1 MSYFPG
7 DIVKA
12 AQDAHAKYFPL
23 GPYASVTLAQWAIES
38 AYGRAEPTGSNN
50 PFGIKAVAGQQYVAA
65 MTREV
70 IKGVSIEVEQRFA
83 KYPSVEQAFEA
94 HAHLLATSPYYKKAQ
109 QATSVEAYVQAMAP
123 VYATAP
129 NYASTIL
136 GLIHSANL
144 TQYDVPLA
152 RPAPTPEEIAAKK
165 AADEAE
171 AKKAADEAD
180 NSDEE
185 DTDE

>member
-1 MSYFPG
+1 MSYFPS
-7 DIVKA
+7 DVVKA

-38 AYGRAEPTGSNN
+38 AYGSAEPVGSNN

-70 IKGVSIEVEQRFA
+70 IKGVNIEVEQKFA
-83 KYPSVEQAFEA
+83 AYPSVEQAFEA

-129 NYASTIL
+129 NYASTLL

-152 RPAPTPEEIAAKK
+152 RPTPTPEESGGEKT
-165 AADEAE
+165 ADS
-171 AKKAADEAD
+171 
-180 NSDEE
+180 SDSSEKE
-185 DTDE
+185 G